1 MPARESRDGREYLIR
16 CRRIVKLYDRWRKSC
31 RAFNRDFAVFLFFF
45 FFFLFY
51 RILCLH
57 FVFDNFQNYINLN
70 FKFVSRESISRGFIL
85 FVAIDQD

>member
-45 FFFLFY
+45 FLFY

-70 FKFVSRESISRGFIL
+70 FKFVSRESISRDFKYI
-85 FVAIDQD
+85 VSRYQD